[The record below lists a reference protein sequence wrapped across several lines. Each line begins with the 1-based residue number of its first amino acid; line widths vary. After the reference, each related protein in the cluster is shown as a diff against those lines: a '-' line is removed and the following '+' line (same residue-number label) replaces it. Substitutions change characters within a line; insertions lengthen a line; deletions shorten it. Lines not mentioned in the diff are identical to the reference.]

1 MAKKKDDI
9 PDWVSDEIQNAKFE
23 KPEELKK
30 TGYILEFYDVDNKL
44 DVQLYDPVEDGRHI
58 VTMDL
63 PKKTKIDDLVKGE
76 VYEFVFD
83 QHKAPISKKASEYL
97 DKEKEI
103 EIPMKMDSATKHF
116 ICKRCGLYATREQ
129 VSDIRYKLNQREKTR
144 EDKHDDYLEWWSKSK
159 KEKAEN

>member
-1 MAKKKDDI
+1 MVKKKDDI
-9 PDWVSDEIQNAKFE
+9 PDWVTDEIQNAKFK

-30 TGYILEFYDVDNKL
+30 SGYILEFYDADNKV

-63 PKKTKIDDLVKGE
+63 PKKVKIDDLVKGE

-83 QHKAPISKKASEYL
+83 QHKAPISKKVSEYL

-103 EIPMKMDSATKHF
+103 EMTAIYQFELKS
-116 ICKRCGLYATREQ
+116 
-129 VSDIRYKLNQREKTR
+129 
-144 EDKHDDYLEWWSKSK
+144 LELLEVGSS
-159 KEKAEN
+159 EAADNDAEE